1 MGDRSSQGREVSVMP
16 LLLSLMFVAVCEAWG
31 GKDTRGLGGGGAR
44 DRSRLFQKQGENLLF
59 LLYY

>member
-44 DRSRLFQKQGENLLF
+44 DRSRLFQKQGEN
-59 LLYY
+59 